1 MDIEVYFDL
10 TDLIIALLGLLG
22 TFITIKV
29 IPWIKT
35 KYTKDELEK
44 AMMWA
49 QVAVNAAEQLA
60 KNGTIKLE
68 ERKDYAMK
76 ILENNGIKL
85 DADQI
90 SNIVESFVLELP
102 DLITTKEKVKVETK

>member
-1 MDIEVYFDL
+1 MNVYFDL
-10 TDLIIALLGLLG
+10 TDLIMALLGLLG

-35 KYTKDELEK
+35 NYTKDELEK

-49 QVAVNAAEQLA
+49 QIAVNAAEQLA

-68 ERKDYAMK
+68 ERKEYAMN
-76 ILENNGIKL
+76 ILVSKGIKI
-85 DADQI
+85 DMDQL

-102 DLITTKEKVKVETK
+102 ELLDKEVPKKDDKIGI